1 MPIYE
6 YECGKGHKT
15 ERFFRIKERKKFIEC
30 PECKERAKR
39 AVTRHSAFESAPKWI
54 NDEVRGSLQDLSVP
68 GTIPITSRRQLN
80 EHLKMNNLV
89 CKG

>member
-6 YECGKGHKT
+6 YECKDGHKT
-15 ERFFRIKERKKFIEC
+15 EGFFPINKRRKFVM
-30 PECKERAKR
+30 CKMCKKIARR
-39 AVTRHSAFESAPKWI
+39 AVASHIAFESEPKWI
-54 NDEVRGSLQDLSVP
+54 SDEVRGTLQDLSVP

-89 CKG
+89 CRG